1 MPALRRLRR
10 CLDALAPAD
19 PGNPTHHPAAAAG
32 SGTLVLRD
40 LEASPLRPADLML
53 GCAFNTVN
61 EDRTGLTSAA
71 EADAVGAVTTAIRLG
86 INCLDTSAGY
96 GAGTSEEFVG
106 TGLAEAGVPSGPSW
120 VDVWTKGGPEL
131 VRQKADPSQP
141 AGRGYDGER
150 VNLKDFSARGA
161 RAAFSESCA
170 RLGQERLAGFR
181 IHDPT
186 PEDIDEALGP
196 DGFLAGLRELR
207 SEGLIGQVSLGM
219 NSDRF
224 ADDILRLVREA
235 PAGTFNSALLA
246 GGWNLLNQHSEPP
259 RYRWHLGCILPRVPA
274 MLLRTG
280 FEIMLE
286 AQQRG
291 IMIHAA
297 GIFNPGLLVGG
308 VTYASCP
315 LAPLPPS
322 RTARP
327 TEPEIESSCP
337 LGLPKAQPQANCSCR
352 WSPTGVWGGAAGD
365 DREGAA
371 VGGPRRRARRKRA
384 TALAHLAPD
393 RSF

>member
-10 CLDALAPAD
+10 CLDSLAPA
-19 PGNPTHHPAAAAG
+19 NPTDPTRPAAAAG

-40 LEASPLRPADLML
+40 LESSPLRPADLML

-131 VRQKADPSQP
+131 VRQKADRSQP

-150 VNLKDFSARGA
+150 VNLKDFSAGGA

-170 RLGQERLAGFR
+170 RLGLERLAGFR

-196 DGFLAGLRELR
+196 EGFLAGLRALR

-224 ADDILRLVREA
+224 PEDILRLVREA

-259 RYRWHLGCILPRVPA
+259 RYRWHLSCILPR
-274 MLLRTG
+274 
-280 FEIMLE
+280 
-286 AQQRG
+286 
-291 IMIHAA
+291 AA
-297 GIFNPGLLVGG
+297 GHGP
-308 VTYASCP
+308 SCGQA
-315 LAPLPPS
+315 LRS
-322 RTARP
+322 CWRR
-327 TEPEIESSCP
+327 SS
-337 LGLPKAQPQANCSCR
+337 
-352 WSPTGVWGGAAGD
+352 AA
-365 DREGAA
+365 
-371 VGGPRRRARRKRA
+371 
-384 TALAHLAPD
+384 L
-393 RSF
+393 